1 MLQAR
6 ENSADEEAGDPQGV
20 YNNAIF
26 AAVCVVVGLVT
37 LMVALYLVIAEGTE
51 FRAAVANSSLGK
63 RMALPMSSTAN
74 RVKRVLSSIGSPELV
89 TTTDSDGVTDE
100 AEVPPSPASPDSP
113 SLKAA
118 L

>member
-1 MLQAR
+1 MLQAQ
-6 ENSADEEAGDPQGV
+6 ENSADEEAGDPRGVFQG
-20 YNNAIF
+20 AIF

-37 LMVALYLVIAEGTE
+37 LVVALYLVFAKGTE

-63 RMALPMSSTAN
+63 RMAIPMNSTAN
-74 RVKRVLSSIGSPELV
+74 RVKRMLSSIGSPEVV
-89 TTTDSDGVTDE
+89 TTTDSVGVPDE

>member
-1 MLQAR
+1 MAHRRVSRAIGRGERGADGAR
-6 ENSADEEAGDPQGV
+6 SVP
-20 YNNAIF
+20 
-26 AAVCVVVGLVT
+26 
-37 LMVALYLVIAEGTE
+37 TE
-51 FRAAVANSSLGK
+51 FRAAVASSSLGK
-63 RMALPMSSTAN
+63 RMAIPMNSTAN
-74 RVKRVLSSIGSPELV
+74 RVKRMLSSIGSPEVV